1 MRVHCLC
8 LKPHGQMAKQL
19 KIHMLLISSHC
30 QSLFN
35 HLTGVFHPHLQYL
48 SCGLNVQRPSIDQ
61 TLGQQEDPGWMFWG
75 VTGKSHQRLQVGK
88 AFQPGWSRKTAGEK
102 PLSAVA
108 LPLLCS
114 DPKSSTAAGQI
125 WAVGS
130 GMAPELE
137 VGALLGLSCAA
148 QKEIPAD
155 KLIFA
160 LVVYLG

>member
-1 MRVHCLC
+1 MS
-8 LKPHGQMAKQL
+8 KTTWSNGQTTQDPHVINFIPL
-19 KIHMLLISSHC
+19 SITF
-30 QSLFN
+30 QSPDW
-35 HLTGVFHPHLQYL
+35 VFHPHLQYL

-102 PLSAVA
+102 PLSAVV
-108 LPLLCS
+108 LSLLCS

-137 VGALLGLSCAA
+137 VGALLGLSCAG